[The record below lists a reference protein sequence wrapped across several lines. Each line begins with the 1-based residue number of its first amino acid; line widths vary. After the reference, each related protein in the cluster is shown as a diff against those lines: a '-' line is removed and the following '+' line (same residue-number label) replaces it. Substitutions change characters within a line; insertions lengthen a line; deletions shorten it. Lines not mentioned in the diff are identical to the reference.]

1 MSTVGLQS
9 PKRLPRSS
17 LRNSVRI
24 DPGSNEFNAVWGS
37 PAGRWFAVAYNG
49 LIVRLDGNLTP
60 TQLRTDGTQ
69 SLYGIFGNS
78 ESDIYVV
85 GARVSGDAI
94 ILHGTP

>member
-1 MSTVGLQS
+1 MSL
-9 PKRLPRSS
+9 
-17 LRNSVRI
+17 LR
-24 DPGSNEFNAVWGS
+24 D
-37 PAGRWFAVAYNG
+37 
-49 LIVRLDGNLTP
+49 DGNSNIFAMDLRSRNTTRLTNESAIDTP